1 MRFNR
6 EITDIDYDNLCPFNV
21 NEDMRSRKFLPGEQ
35 GNVQYMVC
43 ENVYRYFL
51 EQYLINKT
59 SIKRIDD
66 NFTNSDLNFQKVLD
80 SDKDFYQYYSNLNYL
95 YIRNT
100 LYVEKLSSNDL
111 NMLINRYNKQDKNF
125 DDEMMNLIERTYK
138 SVIKT
143 DINNE
148 EELIQ
153 KYGQI
158 DVNYGPEIAA
168 YTRPINA
175 LVIGFRCM
183 DKEIENESIDE
194 HIERTSKENEFKDK
208 CLRELEEDIKN
219 RLGVGCSAIEYDEFS
234 IKKKVEMDNS
244 YKNNGKSY

>member
-21 NEDMRSRKFLPGEQ
+21 NEDMRSRKFLPGNQ
-35 GNVQYMVC
+35 GNIQYMVC
-43 ENVYRYFL
+43 ENVYRYFF

-66 NFTNSDLNFQKVLD
+66 NFMNSDLKFQKVLD

-111 NMLINRYNKQDKNF
+111 NVLINRYNKQDKNF
-125 DDEMMNLIERTYK
+125 DEQISSLIERTYK
-138 SVIKT
+138 NVIKT
-143 DINNE
+143 DINKE

-219 RLGVGCSAIEYDEFS
+219 RLGVSCSVIEYDEFS
-234 IKKKVEMDNS
+234 IKKKVEMDNNE
-244 YKNNGKSY
+244 KNNGKSY